1 MLTATIVS
9 DPELFRDIV
18 MLIAG
23 ALLGLIASLFTMV
36 VQRLLDKKGK
46 LQIFYRFSHQR
57 NGRKISWGFENTGY
71 GHVDLTIP
79 VLYEF
84 LNTSNTTRVI
94 RDVSLVLY
102 NGSEFVAKLI
112 QLDHLQIE
120 KKKNGEVVERT
131 DNYYGAEKGSYSFV
145 LPPRSIQRQECEYY
159 LAIPKSKTDEYF
171 FDTIMIRFYDERNK
185 RKEFW
190 VRDVKNCWDIA
201 HFKADEDWILLR
213 KKKK

>member
-1 MLTATIVS
+1 MTEIVRN
-9 DPELFRDIV
+9 DPAFFKEIV
-18 MLIAG
+18 MLVAG
-23 ALLGLIASLFTMV
+23 TVLGLVASLFTMV

-57 NGRKISWGFENTGY
+57 NGRRISWGFENTGD
-71 GHVDLTIP
+71 GHVDFTIP

-84 LNTSNTTRVI
+84 QNTSNTTRVI
-94 RDVSLVLY
+94 RDVSIILCKGNQL
-102 NGSEFVAKLI
+102 VAKMI

-120 KKKNGEVVERT
+120 KRRNGEVVERT

-159 LAIPKSKTDEYF
+159 FAIPKSKIDDYF

-190 VRDVKNCWDIA
+190 IRDVKNCWDRA
-201 HFKADEDWILLR
+201 HFDADEDWILLR
-213 KKKK
+213 KKK